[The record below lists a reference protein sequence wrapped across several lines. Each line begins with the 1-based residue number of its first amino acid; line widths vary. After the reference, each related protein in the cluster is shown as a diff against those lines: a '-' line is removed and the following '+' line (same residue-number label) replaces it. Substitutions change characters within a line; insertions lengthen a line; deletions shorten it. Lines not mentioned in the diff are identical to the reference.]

1 MSELDDQ
8 IGAAWERYHTGRS
21 DVVDLT
27 LRGIVATVT
36 ELVSEAATLHLVI
49 RYPDKVGYPDR
60 WSLAQDFLRGADGQ
74 PIHPDPEVER
84 QLEDSLHEPLYDLAD
99 LEAVT
104 DTAVIDLRADP
115 SSTFTRSDE
124 EQEQEQER

>member
-8 IGAAWERYHTGRS
+8 ISAAWERYNAARS

-36 ELVSEAATLHLVI
+36 ELAPEAATLHLEV
-49 RYPDKVGYPDR
+49 RYPEKVGDPDR
-60 WSLAQDFLRGADGQ
+60 WSLAPDFLRGADGQ
-74 PIHPDPEVER
+74 PIHLDPEVED
-84 QLEDSLHEPLYDLAD
+84 QLYDGLHEPLYDLAG
-99 LEAVT
+99 LETVT

-115 SSTFTRSDE
+115 SPTFTRSGE
-124 EQEQEQER
+124 EHEQEQER